1 MYYVYYSF
9 VTAYT
14 QLKGNSL
21 RARIFYFFFSFDVE
35 PSAPKKVPG
44 TNEIFNKYLLNE
56 VGRYTSSFG
65 ISITQAQLRF

>member
-35 PSAPKKVPG
+35 SSAPKKVPG

-56 VGRYTSSFG
+56 VGRYTNSFG
-65 ISITQAQLRF
+65 ISITQAQLSF